1 MSLTSVLFEKHKTR
15 KPNQPKPTHQATK
28 GCSSQGLSVS
38 GYNGN
43 NLSPKYSTT
52 RQPMP
57 SFRLITPKNI
67 FSTIFGFITNIIF
80 LIFDFIVNFSITKL
94 FQAIINI
101 PSSLRSP
108 AYRTKHKTILLF
120 LAVFAAIFCLTFV
133 TVSLNQW
140 YLDQEMFAIQ

>member
-15 KPNQPKPTHQATK
+15 KPNQPNQTHQATK
-28 GCSSQGLSVS
+28 CCSPQGLSVS
-38 GYNGN
+38 GYNRN
-43 NLSPKYSTT
+43 NLSPKYSPA

-57 SFRLITPKNI
+57 SFRSITPKNI
-67 FSTIFGFITNIIF
+67 FSTFFGFISSLIF
-80 LIFDFIVNFSITKL
+80 LIFDSIVHFSITKL

-108 AYRTKHKTILLF
+108 AYRAKHKTILLF
-120 LAVFAAIFCLTFV
+120 LAFFAAIFCLTFV

-140 YLDQEMFAIQ
+140 YLDQEVSPVQ